1 MGHDVATGELSGYFE
16 AREPGRRARADAW
29 STAIGLQQ
37 VDGLSTSPYL
47 VQTAKDHIEGRIS
60 QEQARQRIHDYYAAV
75 DETRRPDSAT
85 EEPDKVAERIAAILN
100 DGGFEFTPEYFF
112 ALHRRL
118 FEGVLPTAGRL
129 RTVNIRKPEW
139 VLRDASVTYGDRETL
154 QASLA
159 RDFSDER
166 AFDYGG
172 QSPEAVIPHFARF
185 IAQIWQVHPF
195 CEGNTRTTAV
205 FAVKYLGFLGF
216 RVTNNMFREKS
227 WYFRNALVRA
237 NYADYA
243 RGAKRDWSFLE
254 AFFRNLLLG
263 ETNEL
268 RSRFLLIGLSERERD
283 ALRGAGGGQ
292 KKRSEKA
299 VRKPAA
305 EPCSPAHGGKTVER
319 LLGLLKAE
327 PSLTQ
332 SEMVERLGLA
342 SRSTV
347 QKHLAALKAQ
357 GRVRRIGSDRSGHW
371 EVV

>member
-16 AREPGRRARADAW
+16 AGEPGRRARADAW

-60 QEQARQRIHDYYAAV
+60 Q
-75 DETRRPDSAT
+75 
-85 EEPDKVAERIAAILN
+85 
-100 DGGFEFTPEYFF
+100 
-112 ALHRRL
+112 
-118 FEGVLPTAGRL
+118 
-129 RTVNIRKPEW
+129 
-139 VLRDASVTYGDRETL
+139 
-154 QASLA
+154 
-159 RDFSDER
+159 
-166 AFDYGG
+166 
-172 QSPEAVIPHFARF
+172 
-185 IAQIWQVHPF
+185 VHPF
-195 CEGNTRTTAV
+195 YEGNTRTTAV

-268 RSRFLLIGLSERERD
+268 RSRFLLIGLSERERG

-299 VRKPAA
+299 VRKPSSAF
-305 EPCSPAHGGKTVER
+305 
-319 LLGLLKAE
+319 
-327 PSLTQ
+327 
-332 SEMVERLGLA
+332 
-342 SRSTV
+342 
-347 QKHLAALKAQ
+347 
-357 GRVRRIGSDRSGHW
+357 GSC
-371 EVV
+371 